1 MDPDEFIR
9 QCVASVAENTLLDS
23 NAIAAEL
30 LRWTHTVL
38 SPIEEARDNS
48 YESLRQCF
56 ADNCS
61 EISADEIARSFLN
74 ESVPE
79 RAEGDGTEGARRG
92 AKNHRIDNSDEISRQ
107 VALITHNQLGLSWH
121 GKKTSERAIE
131 LRLRQMNFASDL
143 VFVPTA
149 SDMAGSS
156 SSSSSSSSSISAI
169 QTLESRA
176 AAEVRNPSAVTTHD
190 SENKS
195 LNRLTCRLQ
204 GGLVEKNTKRICA
217 QLGLSWQGKK
227 TSERAIE
234 LRLRQMNF
242 ASDLVFVPTASDM

>member
-1 MDPDEFIR
+1 MNLFG
-9 QCVASVAENTLLDS
+9 
-23 NAIAAEL
+23 NA
-30 LRWTHTVL
+30 
-38 SPIEEARDNS
+38 
-48 YESLRQCF
+48 SLRSPRIRCWQWRSRRRKNLARHFSTCF
-56 ADNCS
+56 IVSLLFWRPPDG
-61 EISADEIARSFLN
+61 FV
-74 ESVPE
+74 VPAVSI
-79 RAEGDGTEGARRG
+79 R
-92 AKNHRIDNSDEISRQ
+92 
-107 VALITHNQLGLSWH
+107 
-121 GKKTSERAIE
+121 
-131 LRLRQMNFASDL
+131 
-143 VFVPTA
+143 
-149 SDMAGSS
+149 

-169 QTLESRA
+169 QTVESRA

-242 ASDLVFVPTASDM
+242 ASDLVFVPTASDMELSTKMFDQKMLLLDLPNLLRKEVILTYSISQLCSELAKLELRLI